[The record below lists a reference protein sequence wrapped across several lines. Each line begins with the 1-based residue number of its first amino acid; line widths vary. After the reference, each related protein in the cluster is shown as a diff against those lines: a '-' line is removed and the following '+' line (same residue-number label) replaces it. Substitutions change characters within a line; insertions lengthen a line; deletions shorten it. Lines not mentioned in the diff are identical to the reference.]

1 MANEDIQAKM
11 DFIIEQQAQFSADIG
26 ELKDTVKELAGDL
39 KQLTGTVA
47 SMANVLNDT
56 QDLVK
61 RLVVVTHTGFEKTQ
75 ASINEL
81 AQAQART
88 DQRLAET
95 DSRLNILIDVVERYF
110 SNGKH

>member
-1 MANEDIQAKM
+1 MANEDIQKKM

-26 ELKDTVKELAGDL
+26 ELKDTVKS
-39 KQLTGTVA
+39 LTGAV
-47 SMANVLNDT
+47 SQMANVLNDT

-95 DSRLNILIDVVERYF
+95 DSRLNILINVVERYF